1 MNATHVFEKDE
12 KNFSRTRKA
21 GFSKGGDAQSTEGRR
36 YTDSRVDEQK
46 RGLSIKAAPMTLL
59 MQAPSEKHYL
69 VNIIDTPGHL
79 NFSDEVSAGLRL
91 ADGALLVVDVIEGV
105 ATSTERMIR
114 HALREK
120 LQVRRWLHMG
130 ARGPTPKGSVGASRC
145 SREWKSCAC
154 GAAACGRLST
164 WPGRARWVR
173 HSTASGCAPRRRPT
187 RSAVPPARCSR
198 APPRHAAARW
208 CRFSI
213 RWT

>member
-1 MNATHVFEKDE
+1 MQVNTTHIFEQDE
-12 KNFSRTRKA
+12 KSFSRTLKT
-21 GFSKGGDAQSTEGRR
+21 GFSKSGDAQNSQGRR

-69 VNIIDTPGHL
+69 VNIVDTPGHL

-120 LQVRRWLHMG
+120 LQARRH
-130 ARGPTPKGSVGASRC
+130 
-145 SREWKSCAC
+145 
-154 GAAACGRLST
+154 
-164 WPGRARWVR
+164 
-173 HSTASGCAPRRRPT
+173 
-187 RSAVPPARCSR
+187 
-198 APPRHAAARW
+198 
-208 CRFSI
+208 
-213 RWT
+213 